1 MSNSIAPFAAE
12 ADLFCWLSYRVVV
25 TLCHCIASDNEQLS
39 FEKGML
45 LQVLDAVD
53 GSDWLMCR
61 YDNRRGLVHRACVKS
76 VDP

>member
-1 MSNSIAPFAAE
+1 
-12 ADLFCWLSYRVVV
+12 V

-39 FEKGML
+39 FEKGMR
-45 LQVLDAVD
+45 LQVLDDVD

-76 VDP
+76 VDA